1 MRNAIVFALAAA
13 LAAAPAVAQND
24 ATNDVVD
31 ANATNMA
38 MPADNGAVATND
50 LNALPPEPATT
61 ETTEPAPAPAP
72 VRKSSGGF
80 PWGVVGLVGLVGLLG
95 RRRRD

>member
-1 MRNAIVFALAAA
+1 MRNAIVLALAAA
-13 LAAAPAVAQND
+13 LVATPTYAQND

-38 MPADNGAVATND
+38 MPADNGAVAAND
-50 LNALPPEPATT
+50 LNAVPPEPVT
-61 ETTEPAPAPAP
+61 TTEPAPEPAP
-72 VRKSSGGF
+72 VRRTSGGF

-95 RRRRD
+95 RKRRD

>member
-1 MRNAIVFALAAA
+1 MRNAIVFALTAA
-13 LAAAPAVAQND
+13 LAAAPALAQND

-38 MPADNGAVATND
+38 MPAANDSLAANDFDAV
-50 LNALPPEPATT
+50 PPEPAT
-61 ETTEPAPAPAP
+61 TTEPAPAPAP
-72 VRKSSGGF
+72 VQESSRGF
-80 PWGVVGLVGLVGLLG
+80 PWGVIGLVGLVGLLG